1 MTLTYTQMYIK
12 CKFET
17 GKAILH
23 LGCMIMIMVMVMM
36 MMIYVVI

>member
-23 LGCMIMIMVMVMM
+23 LGYMMMLMVMM